1 MTDTISTKSMNGI
14 VFTVGQTVLKP
25 CISGRSAFIEQR
37 TVTRI
42 ENSRLYLDNSKVA
55 INCPER
61 LWVL

>member
-1 MTDTISTKSMNGI
+1 MNGI
-14 VFTVGQTVLKP
+14 VFVVGQTVLKP
-25 CISGRSAFIEQR
+25 CTSGRSAFIEQR

-55 INCPER
+55 INYPER

>member
-1 MTDTISTKSMNGI
+1 MTDIIQTKSMNGV
-14 VFTVGQTVLKP
+14 VFTLGQSVLRP
-25 CISGRSAFIEQR
+25 LVHGRSAFIEQR

-42 ENSRLYLDNSKVA
+42 ENGRLYLDNSKVA